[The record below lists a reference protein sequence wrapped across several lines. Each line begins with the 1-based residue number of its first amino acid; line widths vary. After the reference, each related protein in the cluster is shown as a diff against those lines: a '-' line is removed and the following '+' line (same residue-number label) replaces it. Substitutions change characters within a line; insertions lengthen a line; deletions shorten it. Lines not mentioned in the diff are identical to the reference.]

1 MSDAIR
7 EKEGIN
13 PDADGGIPDWML
25 QTVFTSGKVQ
35 IGSGGEI
42 DITNDVEAVINS
54 VSDQIITFI
63 KSVIGN
69 PLGYQAIIFI
79 GGGALVFRQAL
90 EKSIKNAYYLDEF
103 SNARGALKY
112 MLKADRAKL
121 LQGLDVKA

>member
-1 MSDAIR
+1 
-7 EKEGIN
+7 
-13 PDADGGIPDWML
+13 ML